1 MEGESPLMCM
11 WSYAASTM
19 PVAGI
24 FGRILGRY
32 LARGQAHRYLVGRR
46 CLRGQQPARSE
57 VCHPGPPPEGA
68 IRGCMAHKQAGR
80 EESLGRF

>member
-1 MEGESPLMCM
+1 LAIGLISKRFVRIFTMEGECPLMCM

-32 LARGQAHRYLVGRR
+32 LARGQAYWYPVGH
-46 CLRGQQPARSE
+46 CGDATQDPA
-57 VCHPGPPPEGA
+57 
-68 IRGCMAHKQAGR
+68 
-80 EESLGRF
+80 

>member
-1 MEGESPLMCM
+1 LRSFVRIFIMGDECPLMCM

-32 LARGQAHRYLVGRR
+32 IARGQAHWYLVGHH
-46 CLRGQQPARSE
+46 QDATQDPA
-57 VCHPGPPPEGA
+57 
-68 IRGCMAHKQAGR
+68 
-80 EESLGRF
+80 